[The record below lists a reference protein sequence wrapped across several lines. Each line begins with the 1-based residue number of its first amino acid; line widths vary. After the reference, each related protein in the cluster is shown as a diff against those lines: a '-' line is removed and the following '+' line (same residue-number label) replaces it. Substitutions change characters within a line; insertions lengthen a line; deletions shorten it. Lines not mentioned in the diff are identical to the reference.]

1 MIQILVMD
9 VDGTLTDGKLYIG
22 KMGEV
27 FKVFDVKDGCGI
39 KDVLPGMNI
48 IPVTLTA
55 RVSEIV
61 MMRCEELGIKYIYQN
76 VKDKRKKLEEFI
88 EELSVRELLPYDFSN
103 VAYIGDDIT
112 DLECMM
118 KVKTHGGIVGCPHD
132 AAEVI
137 FPLADFKS
145 SRNAGNGAVREFI
158 DWIKVN
164 MHN

>member
-48 IPVTLTA
+48 IPVILTA
-55 RVSEIV
+55 MVSEIV

-112 DLECMM
+112 D
-118 KVKTHGGIVGCPHD
+118 TQFF
-132 AAEVI
+132 A
-137 FPLADFKS
+137 
-145 SRNAGNGAVREFI
+145 
-158 DWIKVN
+158 
-164 MHN
+164 